1 MKAAFTRPS
10 ATTDFPSPCDERPYE
25 AFARGTHT
33 EDERSRVIGRPSGS
47 TMLATGVLSV
57 GLIVP
62 SGMHALAAD
71 GHPVALPA
79 IDLPAAKRI
88 VFTMNGFTESSISFA
103 STVAEFLAD
112 RRITPA
118 ADDFLSVD
126 PATPL
131 SDGLAVEYRPAVA
144 VTIDDGTGVR
154 TVRST
159 APTVQKALAENGI
172 RLAKHDRVEPS
183 LAAPLAADLAIRV
196 IRVKTWTERIRHRIA
211 ATIEKRYDLDRPAGT
226 RVVDPG
232 APGIVEDLVKYDLRE
247 HRATPI
253 STLVSTRVVR
263 VPRPKVVVE
272 GLGGDVR
279 RLSSLATRGVEKTL
293 HLAQSA
299 LSMLATA
306 YTANCSGCSGMTASG
321 VRAGFG
327 VVAVDPSVIPLGTR
341 MYIPG
346 YGRAIAGDTGGAIH
360 GRRIDLGFE
369 TNDAA
374 LAFGSRP
381 VQVYLLK

>member
-1 MKAAFTRPS
+1 
-10 ATTDFPSPCDERPYE
+10 
-25 AFARGTHT
+25 
-33 EDERSRVIGRPSGS
+33 
-47 TMLATGVLSV
+47 MLATGVLSM

-79 IDLPAAKRI
+79 IDFPAAKRI
-88 VFTMNGFTESSISFA
+88 SFTMNGFTESSISFA
-103 STVAEFLAD
+103 ATVGEFLAD

-118 ADDFLSVD
+118 ADDFLNVD
-126 PATPL
+126 PSTPL
-131 SDGLAVEYRPAVA
+131 SDGLAVEYRPALP
-144 VTIDDGTGVR
+144 VTIDDGAGIR

-159 APTVQKALAENGI
+159 APTVAKLLAENGV
-172 RLAKHDRVEPS
+172 RLAKHDRVEPA
-183 LAAPLAADLAIRV
+183 LAAPLAADLAVRV

-211 ATIEKRYDLDRPAGT
+211 ATIEKRYDLDWPAGHT
-226 RVVDPG
+226 QVVDPG
-232 APGIVEDLVKYDLRE
+232 SPGIVEDLVKYDLRE
-247 HRATPI
+247 RRAAPV
-253 STLVSTRVVR
+253 STLVSTRIVR
-263 VPRPKVVVE
+263 IPRPKVVVE

-346 YGRAIAGDTGGAIH
+346 YGRAVAGDTGGDIH

>member
-1 MKAAFTRPS
+1 
-10 ATTDFPSPCDERPYE
+10 
-25 AFARGTHT
+25 
-33 EDERSRVIGRPSGS
+33 
-47 TMLATGVLSV
+47 MLASGVLSV
-57 GLIVP
+57 GLLVP
-62 SGMHALAAD
+62 NGMHALAAE

-88 VFTMNGFTESSISFA
+88 VFTMNGFSESSITFA

-118 ADDFLSVD
+118 PDDFLSVD

-131 SDGLAVEYRPAVA
+131 SDGLAIEYRPALA
-144 VTIDDGTGVR
+144 ITLDDGTRLR

-159 APTVQKALAENGI
+159 APTVAKLLADSGVK
-172 RLAKHDRVEPS
+172 LAKHDRVEPALS
-183 LAAPLAADLAIRV
+183 APLAADVAVRV

-211 ATIEKRYDLDRPAGT
+211 ATIEKRYDLDRPAGKT
-226 RVVDPG
+226 NVVDPG
-232 APGIVEDLVKYDLRE
+232 APGVVEDLVKFDIRD
-247 HRATPI
+247 HRAAPVA
-253 STLVSTRVVR
+253 TLVSTRIVR
-263 VPRPKVVVE
+263 IARPRVVVE

-279 RLSSLATRGVEKTL
+279 RLSSLASRGVEKTL

-306 YTANCSGCSGMTASG
+306 YTAQCSGCSGTTATG
-321 VRAGFG
+321 TRAGFG
-327 VVAVDPSVIPLGTR
+327 IVAVDPSVIPLGTR

-346 YGRAIAGDTGGAIH
+346 YGRAIAGDTGGDIR

-369 TNDAA
+369 SNDAA